1 MPARFETPRTFSSY
15 YPGWGWG
22 WVVIIRL
29 KAISVQ
35 SIEIELTETELG
47 INFLIY
53 YCKVFLLMNDIDNPE
68 VAEMVLFLDP

>member
-1 MPARFETPRTFSSY
+1 M
-15 YPGWGWG
+15 
-22 WVVIIRL
+22 VVIIRL

>member
-1 MPARFETPRTFSSY
+1 MKPFLHTILG
-15 YPGWGWG
+15 GWGWG

-35 SIEIELTETELG
+35 SIEIELTELG

-53 YCKVFLLMNDIDNPE
+53 HCKVFLLMNDIDNPE

>member
-1 MPARFETPRTFSSY
+1 M
-15 YPGWGWG
+15 
-22 WVVIIRL
+22 VVIIRL

-35 SIEIELTETELG
+35 SIEIELTELG

>member
-1 MPARFETPRTFSSY
+1 MGGGVGR
-15 YPGWGWG
+15 WG
-22 WVVIIRL
+22 WVIIRI
-29 KAISVQ
+29 KTISVQ

>member
-1 MPARFETPRTFSSY
+1 MKPFLHTI
-15 YPGWGWG
+15 PGGWG

>member
-1 MPARFETPRTFSSY
+1 MDGGGA
-15 YPGWGWG
+15 GWG